1 MRSTFP
7 TTRRWRARSTDF
19 EAAAGPV
26 SFLVNNAGWDRAANF
41 LDTTPE
47 FWRKIIAINL

>member
-1 MRSTFP
+1 M
-7 TTRRWRARSTDF
+7 TRAVAAF
-19 EAAAGPV
+19 EAASGPV